1 MRPLR
6 RSSALQLILVVV
18 LGYVALIVVRAPLA
32 SGMTPSMVQTYAAD
46 GPPGAAGSG
55 YTYNCTNAPGPAAAY
70 PAECVGFDR
79 EGHAGQG
86 GYSIRVRSAYYYH
99 NPVSGV
105 GSSVC
110 DRQHELAYF
119 KGGLR
124 RTMQINPPSC
134 LNPATVLTGGDFVT
148 FEIPTIPD
156 RDKSLCTR
164 AKNSATSGNW
174 TPYACIAGSALPKI
188 LAN

>member
-1 MRPLR
+1 MSFSR
-6 RSSALQLILVVV
+6 RSRALQLMLIVM
-18 LGYVALIVVRAPLA
+18 LGCVAFIVVRAPLA
-32 SGMTPSMVQTYAAD
+32 DGMTPAMVRTYAAD

-79 EGHAGQG
+79 EGHAGPG
-86 GYSIRVRSAYYYH
+86 SYSIRVRSAYYYH
-99 NPVSGV
+99 SPVSGV

-119 KGGLR
+119 KGGVR

-134 LNPATVLTGGDFVT
+134 LNPATVLGSGDFVT

-156 RDKSLCTR
+156 RDKTICAR
-164 AKNSATSGNW
+164 AKNTATSGNW